1 MDNHETPA
9 HFDPR
14 RNDHLP
20 PKSKNGTCKHAWGI
34 AALKRRT
41 ENVDRHDD
49 NERKKSMS
57 TKSKTSDPP
66 VNSVVFELY
75 DEYATTTAAHRKD
88 RDEQRLYVRV
98 EGGLSTKATIRGLR
112 SLVSKLEM
120 NGLPVGEMTDEWSPL
135 DFVSKSG
142 SGDRR

>member
-1 MDNHETPA
+1 
-9 HFDPR
+9 
-14 RNDHLP
+14 
-20 PKSKNGTCKHAWGI
+20 
-34 AALKRRT
+34 
-41 ENVDRHDD
+41 
-49 NERKKSMS
+49 MS
-57 TKSKTSDPP
+57 TKSKIQSSKADPP
-66 VNSVVFELY
+66 VNSVVFELD
-75 DEYATTTAAHRKD
+75 DEYATTTAAHRKG